1 MTKTPVKINTLKE
14 YLNFDDGTD
23 KRYELEEGALVEMP
37 PGTGK
42 HEQIITLLLVRFF
55 LEKERLGLQLEPRPN
70 GTEVLTKKQP
80 RRPDLCVMTVEQAQS
95 IEKTSAILRTAPPL
109 IVEVVSPESVD
120 RDYNEKLSEYADIG
134 VGEYWIVDPL
144 LNKVTICL
152 LDQGVYQQAVY
163 TKDQRIMSRL
173 FPELELTANQALS
186 I

>member
-1 MTKTPVKINTLKE
+1 MTKTPFKINTLRE

-23 KRYELEEGALVEMP
+23 KRYDLEDGVLVEMP

-55 LEKERLGLQLEPRPN
+55 LEKERLGLPLEPRPN

-80 RRPDLCVMTVEQAQS
+80 RRPDVSVMTVEQAQT
-95 IEKTSAILRTAPPL
+95 IEKTSAILRTPPLL

-120 RDYNEKLSEYADIG
+120 RDYNEKSSEYADFG

-152 LDQGVYQQAVY
+152 LSEGVYQQTVY
-163 TKDQRIMSRL
+163 TKNQRIVSRL
-173 FPELELTANQALS
+173 FPELELTANQALC